1 MLFFILIYSLHTVSL
16 IPAQFFYIILKNS
29 CKEVIKR
36 VYSEGRTE
44 EGTEFEKNL
53 KKDVDRECGEMIY
66 SSSTVRKGSEEV
78 L

>member
-1 MLFFILIYSLHTVSL
+1 MVFYY
-16 IPAQFFYIILKNS
+16 FFYLGVKNS
-29 CKEVIKR
+29 IEAKNLKKYPCKEAIKR

-44 EGTEFEKNL
+44 EETEIEKNL

>member
-1 MLFFILIYSLHTVSL
+1 MNIMLFWDMSKPHPILDIQKY
-16 IPAQFFYIILKNS
+16 P

-44 EGTEFEKNL
+44 EEAESGKKM
-53 KKDVDRECGEMIY
+53 KKDVDRGCGKMIY

>member
-1 MLFFILIYSLHTVSL
+1 M
-16 IPAQFFYIILKNS
+16 
-29 CKEVIKR
+29 IKR

-44 EGTEFEKNL
+44 EGTEIEKNL
-53 KKDVDRECGEMIY
+53 KKDVDRGCGKMIY

>member
-1 MLFFILIYSLHTVSL
+1 M
-16 IPAQFFYIILKNS
+16 
-29 CKEVIKR
+29 IKR

-44 EGTEFEKNL
+44 EGTEIEKNL
-53 KKDVDRECGEMIY
+53 KKDVDRECGKMIY

>member
-1 MLFFILIYSLHTVSL
+1 MKIMLFWDMSKPHPILDIQKY
-16 IPAQFFYIILKNS
+16 P

-36 VYSEGRTE
+36 VYSEDRAEEETE
-44 EGTEFEKNL
+44 IEKNL
-53 KKDVDRECGEMIY
+53 KKDVDRGCGKMIY

>member
-1 MLFFILIYSLHTVSL
+1 M
-16 IPAQFFYIILKNS
+16 
-29 CKEVIKR
+29 IKR

-44 EGTEFEKNL
+44 EEAEFEKNP
-53 KKDVDRECGEMIY
+53 KKDVDRGCGEMIY

>member
-1 MLFFILIYSLHTVSL
+1 MKCKINKKY
-16 IPAQFFYIILKNS
+16 P

-44 EGTEFEKNL
+44 EEAESGKKM
-53 KKDVDRECGEMIY
+53 KKDVDRECGKMIY

>member
-1 MLFFILIYSLHTVSL
+1 MKQKINKKY
-16 IPAQFFYIILKNS
+16 P

-44 EGTEFEKNL
+44 EEAESGKNL
-53 KKDVDRECGEMIY
+53 KKDVDRECGKMIY